1 MAILSRGMTLS
12 YSGTQSGS
20 YTALTGLQSVPA
32 LGGSKEKVDVTT
44 LADSSYVYIAGLKS
58 YDDLEFGFIYDK
70 TVFNT
75 LNTLSGTQYWKVTF
89 PDGVVFSFSGECS
102 VAVQGGEVNG
112 AVTMNLTIVLNS
124 DITATLPTSQ
134 VTGPTGTGN

>member
-1 MAILSRGMTLS
+1 MAILSKGMKLS
-12 YSGTQSGS
+12 HSDTSEGVFTDI
-20 YTALTGLQSVPA
+20 AGLKSVPA

-58 YDDLEFGFIYDK
+58 YEDLEFGFIYDK
-70 TVFNT
+70 EVFNT
-75 LNTLSGTQYWKVTF
+75 LNSLSGTQYWKVTF

-112 AVTMNLTIVLNS
+112 AITMNLKIVLNS
-124 DITATLPTSQ
+124 DITAT
-134 VTGPTGTGN
+134 VA

>member
-1 MAILSRGMTLS
+1 MAILSKGMKLS
-12 YSGTQSGS
+12 HSDTSEGVFTDI
-20 YTALTGLQSVPA
+20 AGLKSVPA

-58 YDDLEFGFIYDK
+58 YEDLEFGFIYDK
-70 TVFNT
+70 EVFNT
-75 LNTLSGTQYWKVTF
+75 LNSLSGTQYWKVTF

-112 AVTMNLTIVLNS
+112 AITMNLKIVLNS
-124 DITATLPTSQ
+124 DITATIS
-134 VTGPTGTGN
+134 

>member
-1 MAILSRGMTLS
+1 MAILSKGMKLS
-12 YSGTQSGS
+12 HSGTSDGS
-20 YTALTGLQSVPA
+20 FTDIAGLKSVPA

-58 YDDLEFGFIYDK
+58 YEDLEFGFIYDK
-70 TVFNT
+70 EVFNT
-75 LNTLSGTQYWKVTF
+75 LNSLSGTQYWKVTF

-112 AVTMNLTIVLNS
+112 AITMNLKIVLNS
-124 DITATLPTSQ
+124 DIT
-134 VTGPTGTGN
+134 VTVS

>member
-1 MAILSRGMTLS
+1 MAILSKGMKLS
-12 YSGTQSGS
+12 HSDTSEGVFTD
-20 YTALTGLQSVPA
+20 LTGLKSVPA

-58 YDDLEFGFIYDK
+58 YEDLEFGFIYDK
-70 TVFNT
+70 EVFNT
-75 LNTLSGTQYWKVTF
+75 LNSLSGTQYWKVTF

-112 AVTMNLTIVLNS
+112 AITMNLKIVLNS
-124 DITATLPTSQ
+124 DITATVS
-134 VTGPTGTGN
+134 

>member
-1 MAILSRGMTLS
+1 MAILSKGMKLS
-12 YSGTQSGS
+12 HSDTSEGVFTDI
-20 YTALTGLQSVPA
+20 AGLKSVPA

-58 YDDLEFGFIYDK
+58 YEDLEFGFIYDK
-70 TVFNT
+70 EVFNT
-75 LNTLSGTQYWKVTF
+75 LNSLSGTQYWKVTF

-112 AVTMNLTIVLNS
+112 AITMNSKIVLNS
-124 DITATLPTSQ
+124 DITAT
-134 VTGPTGTGN
+134 V

>member
-1 MAILSRGMTLS
+1 MAILSKGMKLS
-12 YSGTQSGS
+12 HSDTSEGIFTDI
-20 YTALTGLQSVPA
+20 TGLKSVPA

-58 YDDLEFGFIYDK
+58 YEDLEFGFIYDK
-70 TVFNT
+70 EVFNT
-75 LNTLSGTQYWKVTF
+75 LNSLSGTQYWKVTF

-112 AVTMNLTIVLNS
+112 AITMNLKIVLNS
-124 DITATLPTSQ
+124 DITATVS
-134 VTGPTGTGN
+134 

>member
-1 MAILSRGMTLS
+1 MAILSKGMKLS
-12 YSGTQSGS
+12 HSDTSEGVFTDI
-20 YTALTGLQSVPA
+20 AGLKSVPA

-58 YDDLEFGFIYDK
+58 YEDLEFGFIYDK
-70 TVFNT
+70 EVFNT
-75 LNTLSGTQYWKVTF
+75 LNSLSGTQYWKVTF

-112 AVTMNLTIVLNS
+112 AITMNLKIVLNS
-124 DITATLPTSQ
+124 DITATVS
-134 VTGPTGTGN
+134 

>member
-1 MAILSRGMTLS
+1 MAILSKGMKLS
-12 YSGTQSGS
+12 HSDTSEGVFTDI
-20 YTALTGLQSVPA
+20 AGLKSVPA

-58 YDDLEFGFIYDK
+58 YEDLEFGFIYDK
-70 TVFNT
+70 EVFNT
-75 LNTLSGTQYWKVTF
+75 LNSLSGTQYWKVTF

-112 AVTMNLTIVLNS
+112 AIMMNLKIVLNS
-124 DITATLPTSQ
+124 DITATVS
-134 VTGPTGTGN
+134 